1 MERREAQLWE
11 DCKKI
16 FGQTK
21 NDKTDELSCA
31 TIHLVKEYKDV
42 LSIVADNDFLDYI
55 INMDHSEFITGTNG
69 DNYELVLK
77 NYQKQ
82 DKCSLSEIWRILSQL
97 IWDLSVLVSNNVCPS
112 CRGDHLAYYTDK
124 TNMHLY
130 ESCLGCFSTWENSR
144 LIKRPEEMFPAPKD
158 VLSRFQII

>member
-42 LSIVADNDFLDYI
+42 LSIVADNDFLF
-55 INMDHSEFITGTNG
+55 NRKF
-69 DNYELVLK
+69 L
-77 NYQKQ
+77 
-82 DKCSLSEIWRILSQL
+82 
-97 IWDLSVLVSNNVCPS
+97 
-112 CRGDHLAYYTDK
+112 HLA
-124 TNMHLY
+124 
-130 ESCLGCFSTWENSR
+130 ESVVEDARQGR
-144 LIKRPEEMFPAPKD
+144 A
-158 VLSRFQII
+158 